1 MDGNIVDWTVQ
12 KRMAAYLS
20 PFIIILDRQLLYK
33 RPSDVQFRAL
43 SHLKDRP
50 ISSISTVHVGSD
62 NIVDKNVPDE
72 FCCKICSFATRL
84 LTFVADKIFAKITIF
99 AKILLKFVILD
110 DQKMPDLN
118 NFFFNILKSI
128 Q

>member
-43 SHLKDRP
+43 SHFKDRP

-62 NIVDKNVPDE
+62 NIVD
-72 FCCKICSFATRL
+72 
-84 LTFVADKIFAKITIF
+84 
-99 AKILLKFVILD
+99 
-110 DQKMPDLN
+110 
-118 NFFFNILKSI
+118 
-128 Q
+128 